1 MSSVVSLLV
10 GSQENASSEDVV
22 GMVVP
27 ISILSYS
34 IEDTFGK
41 LCVRSTAIVGSALG
55 VGVAKKNNSWNA
67 AHEGSSVFAK
77 YQGNIGTRYNLTFAR
92 NYLSEIG
99 IDASVRA
106 DINIIPHLSS
116 SLSYVIS
123 PYVNITSKL
132 STGLKF
138 VGSITDSTESPGS
151 EIIDRL
157 TPISA
162 YIKYDFT
169 DRLSAYS
176 SVAMRIL
183 DDRGAAMTSAISV
196 RYSF

>member
-1 MSSVVSLLV
+1 M
-10 GSQENASSEDVV
+10 
-22 GMVVP
+22 
-27 ISILSYS
+27 
-34 IEDTFGK
+34 
-41 LCVRSTAIVGSALG
+41 
-55 VGVAKKNNSWNA
+55 AKIQS
-67 AHEGSSVFAK
+67 
-77 YQGNIGTRYNLTFAR
+77 NIGTRYNLTFAR

-99 IDASVRA
+99 IDASVRT
-106 DINIIPHLSS
+106 DMNIIPHLSS

-138 VGSITDSTESPGS
+138 IGSIIGGSTESPGL
-151 EIIDRL
+151 EILDRL

-176 SVAMRIL
+176 SVAMRMI
-183 DDRGAAMTSAISV
+183 DDRGIVMTSAISV